1 MKIIKKTGDVYVF
14 LDEVKQDH
22 IFSFTDSKST
32 GETIE
37 LKYYSDN
44 QTPWAVEYSS
54 TKRLQP
60 IHNIQK
66 WIWGHQKDINNKIR
80 EINKQDCDRLQKD

>member
-14 LDEVKQDH
+14 LNEVKQDLT
-22 IFSFTDSKST
+22 FSFTDSKST

-37 LKYYSDN
+37 LQYYADN
-44 QTPWAVEYSS
+44 PTPWAAEYSS
-54 TKRLQP
+54 TKKLQP

-66 WIWGHQKDINNKIR
+66 WVWEHQKNINNKIR
-80 EINKQDCDRLQKD
+80 EINKQV